1 MTQKLGEKKKA
12 LQGLLQQKIAQLQN
26 ADSIR
31 NQIANEVIE
40 TQGKIK
46 MIDELIVES
55 NQEEK
60 PSKENSQKE

>member
-40 TQGKIK
+40 TQGRIK

>member
-1 MTQKLGEKKKA
+1 MTQKLEEKKKA

-26 ADSIR
+26 ADNIR

-46 MIDELIVES
+46 MIDELMAEDK
-55 NQEEK
+55 E
-60 PSKENSQKE
+60 PSKEITSEK